1 MNMPPPGPPTGPPP
15 AYAPYP
21 PIPHRPE
28 KQKNTVGLIAIIT
41 AVIGFIFACISGALI
56 VGWILL
62 PIAFILGIVGVSQS
76 GKAKGTSIA
85 AIIVAIVGTLVGFI
99 VFFAVVTDAV
109 DDAFSGSDLSA
120 ADPNSA
126 GGSSSSGDDKGTP
139 GSRENPLPIGATVAN
154 DQWDIAL
161 GTPREAGNEVSSE
174 NQFNDLPTPGM
185 EYWIVP
191 VTATYTGDDTGI
203 AWVDLTI
210 KFVGSDNKAYSDR
223 CGVIPDDLSDV
234 DQVYPGGSAEGNSC
248 IVVPAGADGLW
259 SVSAGFTGKPSFF
272 TTR

>member
-28 KQKNTVGLIAIIT
+28 KQKNTVGLIAIII
-41 AVIGFIFACISGALI
+41 AVIGFVFACIPGALI

-62 PIAFILGIVGVSQS
+62 PIGFILGIVGVCQS
-76 GKAKGTSIA
+76 GKVKGTSVA

-109 DDAFSGSDLSA
+109 DEAFSGSELSA
-120 ADPNSA
+120 ADPNSPE
-126 GGSSSSGDDKGTP
+126 GSVASGDGKGTP
-139 GSRENPLPIGATVAN
+139 GSRENPLPIGASVVN
-154 DQWDIAL
+154 DEWDIVL
-161 GTPREAGNEVSSE
+161 GAPREAGNEVSAE
-174 NQFNDLPTPGM
+174 NQFNDLPKPGM

-223 CGVIPDDLSDV
+223 CGVIPGDLSDV
-234 DQVYPGGSAEGNSC
+234 DQVYPGGIAEGNSC
-248 IVVPAGADGLW
+248 ITVPAGADGLW

-272 TTR
+272 TTS

>member
-15 AYAPYP
+15 GYAPYP
-21 PIPHRPE
+21 QIPDRPV

-41 AVIGFIFACISGALI
+41 AVIGFVFACIPGALI

-62 PIAFILGIVGVSQS
+62 PIAFILGIVGVCQS
-76 GKAKGTSIA
+76 GKVKSTSIA
-85 AIIVAIVGTLVGFI
+85 AIIVAIVGTLVGFV

-109 DDAFSGSDLSA
+109 DEAFSGSDLSA

-126 GGSSSSGDDKGTP
+126 GGTVASGNGKGTP
-139 GSRENPLPIGATVAN
+139 GSRENPLPIGAMVVN
-154 DQWDIAL
+154 EDWDIVL
-161 GTPREAGNEVSSE
+161 GTPREAGNEVSAE
-174 NQFNDLPTPGM
+174 NQFNDLPKPGM

-191 VTATYTGDDTGI
+191 VTATYTGDDTGT

-234 DQVYPGGSAEGNSC
+234 DQVYPGGIAEGNSC
-248 IVVPAGADGLW
+248 LAVPAGADGLW